1 MNSRQLRRRPAAF
14 TPDSRRP
21 ICPCCWSRPDLDW
34 GKGRGPGEREMR
46 GWGVTTGEPV
56 EMDGTRVPV
65 AVAVHRCANRDCDT
79 ALVVTTLLGSGYV
92 PELVEARR
100 LVDADAAAYRA
111 GRHDRA
117 GV

>member
-1 MNSRQLRRRPAAF
+1 
-14 TPDSRRP
+14 
-21 ICPCCWSRPDLDW
+21 
-34 GKGRGPGEREMR
+34 MR

-56 EMDGTRVPV
+56 EVNGVRVPV
-65 AVAVHRCANRDCDT
+65 AMTVHRCANRDCDT

-100 LVDADAAAYRA
+100 LVDADATAYRA

-117 GV
+117 GVWLGAAGEPRTTPPQRELFA

>member
-1 MNSRQLRRRPAAF
+1 
-14 TPDSRRP
+14 
-21 ICPCCWSRPDLDW
+21 
-34 GKGRGPGEREMR
+34 MR

-56 EMDGTRVPV
+56 EINGVRLPV

-92 PELVEARR
+92 PAVVEAQR
-100 LVDADAAAYRA
+100 LAESDALAYRA

-117 GV
+117 GVWLGVAGEPRTAPPQRDLFG